1 MSKNEEAMDDFDVD
15 KGLDDLG
22 QRPKRRQKT
31 KKKMLLKK
39 AADDKVVVK
48 VNSFGVHAGKE
59 WTELTNYIGVLV
71 RDHVSIV
78 HDEWRHVKVKLKDE
92 MWNHLKELFVLSD
105 NSKKHVLATMSV
117 AFRNFKSMLR
127 NDFIYQHAH
136 NLEKLALPPTE
147 YKQISKKEWKLFV
160 KKTFSEE
167 FVEKSQKAKARRKK
181 HKLNH
186 RLGSTGYGGLLV
198 KK

>member
-1 MSKNEEAMDDFDVD
+1 
-15 KGLDDLG
+15 
-22 QRPKRRQKT
+22 
-31 KKKMLLKK
+31 MLLKK

-59 WTELTNYIGVLV
+59 WTELTNYIGALV

-105 NSKKHVLATMSV
+105 NSKKHEDEPV
-117 AFRNFKSMLR
+117 K
-127 NDFIYQHAH
+127 
-136 NLEKLALPPTE
+136 LELPPAE
-147 YKQISKKEWKLFV
+147 YKHISKKEWKLFV

-167 FVEKSQKAKARRKK
+167 FVQKELGVKNLEDIDRCDTWLLGRKK
-181 HKLNH
+181 KM
-186 RLGSTGYGGLLV
+186 GPMMMMS
-198 KK
+198 KKWQMK